1 MCDTEYLKK
10 DLLWK
15 KFRDKGNNSVNP
27 IHLAKKKKKRNTNN
41 FRYVSTHKFGKF
53 SVRHPPLKKIKYE
66 LSKLFFFWGGGMII
80 AFVYF
85 K

>member
-15 KFRDKGNNSVNP
+15 KFRDKGNNSINP
-27 IHLAKKKKKRNTNN
+27 IHLAKKKRNTNN

-53 SVRHPPLKKIKYE
+53 
-66 LSKLFFFWGGGMII
+66 
-80 AFVYF
+80 
-85 K
+85 